1 MSIGIHGGG
10 NMCYRF
16 MAGFDGQ
23 GVLRLEHVIEGARF
37 EYAGLVVTALM
48 FPLVVLVLR
57 WFVDRKSLLPNFS
70 SD

>member
-1 MSIGIHGGG
+1 
-10 NMCYRF
+10 

-37 EYAGLVVTALM
+37 EYAGLAVTALM

-57 WFVDRKSLLPNFS
+57 WFVDQKSPVPNSS